1 MKIQKSTREDKKFMV
16 ISPGGKKI
24 HFGQAGYKDYEI
36 YLRTEGKGKA
46 DDMRDRYI
54 KSHSQ
59 IKMGDGSL
67 AWKDPETA
75 EYYSH
80 RALWDMPPGNSLF
93 KQVVKIRSGA

>member
-1 MKIQKSTREDKKFMV
+1 MRIKKSTRADKKFM
-16 ISPGGKKI
+16 ITSPEGRLI

-36 YLRTEGKGKA
+36 YLRIEGKQKA

-54 KSHSQ
+54 KSHSK

-67 AWKDPETA
+67 AWENPETA

-80 RALWDMPPGNSLF
+80 RGLWNMPRGNALF
-93 KQVVKIRSGA
+93 KQVFKIRSDS

>member
-1 MKIQKSTREDKKFMV
+1 MKIQKSTRADKKFMV

-80 RALWDMPPGNSLF
+80 RALWDMPPGNDLF

>member
-1 MKIQKSTREDKKFMV
+1 MKIQKSTRADKKFMV
-16 ISPGGKKI
+16 ISPGGKTI

-59 IKMGDGSL
+59 IKMGDGSP
-67 AWKDPETA
+67 AWKDPDTA

-80 RALWDMPPGNSLF
+80 RALWDMPPGNALF
-93 KQVVKIRSGA
+93 KQVKKMRSSS